1 MDDSRGRSIAGS
13 SPSRGT
19 SGTSGRE
26 VKRLETQAAVS
37 QMKERL
43 RVMGLLEASVSM
55 PVAVAEA
62 DAAAQDEKKTSSS
75 FPMPPI
81 SDTPKAVHHMEQQS
95 DMFFPP
101 LPPSFAEEDSQSSS
115 LKVQSIAAELR
126 RKTADYKRVL
136 RSAVYKYTINCS

>member
-1 MDDSRGRSIAGS
+1 M
-13 SPSRGT
+13 
-19 SGTSGRE
+19 
-26 VKRLETQAAVS
+26 ETQAAVS

-55 PVAVAEA
+55 PVAEAE
-62 DAAAQDEKKTSSS
+62 AAAQDEKKTSSS

-95 DMFFPP
+95 DVFFPP

-136 RSAVYKYTINCS
+136 RSALYKYTINCS

>member
-13 SPSRGT
+13 SPARGT

-55 PVAVAEA
+55 PVAEAE
-62 DAAAQDEKKTSSS
+62 AAAQDEKKTSSS

-101 LPPSFAEEDSQSSS
+101 LPPSFAEEVSQSSS

-136 RSAVYKYTINCS
+136 RSALYKYTINCS

>member
-1 MDDSRGRSIAGS
+1 
-13 SPSRGT
+13 
-19 SGTSGRE
+19 
-26 VKRLETQAAVS
+26 
-37 QMKERL
+37 MKERL

-55 PVAVAEA
+55 PVAQAIPVAMAEA
-62 DAAAQDEKKTSSS
+62 VPVSQEEKKTSSS

-81 SDTPKAVHHMEQQS
+81 SDTPKAVSHMEQQP

-101 LPPSFAEEDSQSSS
+101 PPPSSMEEDSQSSS

-136 RSAVYKYTINCS
+136 RYALLNKSIIFYS

>member
-13 SPSRGT
+13 SPARGT

-55 PVAVAEA
+55 PVAE
-62 DAAAQDEKKTSSS
+62 AAAQDEKKTSSS

-95 DMFFPP
+95 DVFFPP

-136 RSAVYKYTINCS
+136 RSALYKYTINCS